1 MYLSSSEKA
10 AVLRLLTLI
19 IGADNRVDQK
29 ELEMTRLFCAKLD
42 ITPFEAEQSKCM
54 DNQKALIIASAMTN
68 EEKKI
73 VCALLGVLMIVDGE
87 ISEQEHVAWSLISE
101 ICEFPKMGIKEADEI
116 VQAFFNE

>member
-29 ELEMTRLFCAKLD
+29 ELEMTRLFCAKLG

-68 EEKKI
+68 EEKRI

-87 ISEQEHVAWSLISE
+87 ISEQERIAWSLISE